1 MGGVR
6 FECTVLLLDEP
17 WVEAGMA
24 AMGRAHDVVDAG
36 VVRGNQHLS
45 RFGRSARAVIDAGK
59 YVAVDVEHALL
70 LSGWVVKSKG
80 VSASPICK
88 TKRYGLCGFCLRAL
102 PLFCWDLARVD
113 LGRRKLLAA
122 SNAATRLCAITR
134 MAAAD
139 WKHIDEVALRLV
151 EDAVACAGLDAARYL
166 ELAGGVSFSKTHG
179 RRALG
184 CMNDLS
190 RMLGPARIDMGEK
203 LQWREMELLNC
214 RLVPKCAGHEG
225 YVVPAIRS

>member
-1 MGGVR
+1 MTEAVR
-6 FECTVLLLDEP
+6 KMAS
-17 WVEAGMA
+17 AGA
-24 AMGRAHDVVDAG
+24 PPPAQEGE
-36 VVRGNQHLS
+36 L
-45 RFGRSARAVIDAGK
+45 
-59 YVAVDVEHALL
+59 
-70 LSGWVVKSKG
+70 
-80 VSASPICK
+80 
-88 TKRYGLCGFCLRAL
+88 
-102 PLFCWDLARVD
+102 LFCWDLARVD

-139 WKHIDEVALRLV
+139 WKHIDEAALRLV

-166 ELAGGVSFSKTHG
+166 ELTGGVSFSKTHS

-190 RMLGPARIDMGEK
+190 RMLDPARIDMGEK

-214 RLVPKCAGHEG
+214 RLISKCVGHERFAEDLRALAEC
-225 YVVPAIRS
+225 PK